1 MEEAE
6 EEEAG
11 SGVKK
16 SPREYIDV
24 VLVGGGHANVQVP
37 SGPTLARSPPS
48 SSPSRYAKLMVMC
61 VAPP

>member
-1 MEEAE
+1 MEEA

-24 VLVGGGHANVQVP
+24 VLVGGGHANVQVRGQ
-37 SGPTLARSPPS
+37 SFNN
-48 SSPSRYAKLMVMC
+48 VQII
-61 VAPP
+61 V

>member
-1 MEEAE
+1 MLFSYLFIYLCCWMEEAEE

-24 VLVGGGHANVQVP
+24 VLVGGGHANVQVQEE
-37 SGPTLARSPPS
+37 SFL
-48 SSPSRYAKLMVMC
+48 
-61 VAPP
+61 